1 MDYKIEKY
9 KGIPPGK
16 IIARKLLK
24 LNLSQRAL
32 STQTQIHYQ
41 TINAI
46 IKGKRKITLEQ
57 SQIIGNRLGF
67 DTGFLYILQTYFD
80 VIRYEEL
87 TLPRRLKAT
96 PPKIRKV
103 IFWDVDYDTLDW
115 IKYRDFI
122 VERVNQRGSA
132 AEKKEIALYYESLD
146 KK

>member
-1 MDYKIEKY
+1 MDFKIEKY

-24 LNLSQRAL
+24 LNISQRDL
-32 STQTQIHYQ
+32 SAQTQIHYQ

-46 IKGKRKITLEQ
+46 IKGKRRITLEQ
-57 SQIIGNRLGF
+57 SRAIDKKLGF
-67 DTGFLYILQTYFD
+67 DTGFLYLLQSYFE
-80 VIRYEEL
+80 VIRYEEV
-87 TLPRRLKAT
+87 TRPRQSKAT
-96 PPKIRKV
+96 PPRIRKV

-132 AEKKEIALYYESLD
+132 AEKKELTLYYESLD